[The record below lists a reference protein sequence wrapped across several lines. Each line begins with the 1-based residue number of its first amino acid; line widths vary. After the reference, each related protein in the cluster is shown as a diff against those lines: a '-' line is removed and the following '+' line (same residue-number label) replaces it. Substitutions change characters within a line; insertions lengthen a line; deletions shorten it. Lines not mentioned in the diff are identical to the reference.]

1 MKFLVIF
8 FLDIFD
14 FFYRLSFVNFLKKNK
29 IRKFDIIFDVGA
41 HHGESIKFFNKYFTQ
56 HIKVFDVI

>member
-29 IRKFDIIFDVGA
+29 IRKFDIILMLVLTT
-41 HHGESIKFFNKYFTQ
+41 ESQLNFLIN
-56 HIKVFDVI
+56 ILM